1 MNKKIMISAVAI
13 FFILFVSLFYVENG
27 MDSDNTAPVEPEE
40 TLEEQIKIEFGQTIQ
55 FEDLELYFYD
65 IEDSRCP
72 LDVTCVW
79 EGKVTVMIKIKNQT
93 HNIEGI
99 FTPGYTISNFTPYEI
114 TLVDILP
121 HPITTQD
128 SEYVAT
134 LSISKMD

>member
-1 MNKKIMISAVAI
+1 MNKKILISAVAI

-27 MDSDNTAPVEPEE
+27 IDSDNTAPGESEE

-79 EGKVTVMIKIKNQT
+79 EGKVTVMINIKNQT
-93 HNIEGI
+93 HNIGGI
-99 FTPGYTISNFTPYEI
+99 FTPGYTISNFTSYEI

-121 HPITTQD
+121 HPISTQD

-134 LSISKMD
+134 LSISKID